1 MALVQISRGAEVKHN
16 YVDGVSRVPILE
28 GAYHDATV
36 ERISIK
42 PGADLTQE
50 IFSRQ
55 EHNQVFLITS
65 CKVYI
70 VTPLQLFNI
79 TEVTVFVPV
88 FYNDPLTFD
97 LVSEDNHNLL
107 TSHSVTSL

>member
-36 ERISIK
+36 ERISIP
-42 PGADLTQE
+42 PGADLTPE

-55 EHNQVFLITS
+55 
-65 CKVYI
+65 
-70 VTPLQLFNI
+70 
-79 TEVTVFVPV
+79 
-88 FYNDPLTFD
+88 
-97 LVSEDNHNLL
+97 
-107 TSHSVTSL
+107 

>member
-36 ERISIK
+36 ERISIQ
-42 PGADLTQE
+42 PGADLTPE

-55 EHNQVFLITS
+55 EHNQVFLITAG
-65 CKVYI
+65 KGY
-70 VTPLQLFNI
+70 
-79 TEVTVFVPV
+79 
-88 FYNDPLTFD
+88 
-97 LVSEDNHNLL
+97 
-107 TSHSVTSL
+107 TSPT